1 MKWKFPTFCAQH
13 TIVEKYRLPKEKRKL
28 RFPISHFTSAIN
40 INKVDSFAP
49 IRNASQDTTE
59 KENGG

>member
-1 MKWKFPTFCAQH
+1 MKWKCPAFCAPH
-13 TIVEKYRLPKEKRKL
+13 TLVKKYGLPKKKRKL
-28 RFPISHFTSAIN
+28 GFPIRHFTSAIN

-59 KENGG
+59 KENGS